1 MCYSVFFPCQSVFQ
15 PFARKFN
22 AQTAEKHIM
31 LFAAFVYITTL
42 TPHLNALAAVFIAA
56 FALPMLIMLTSRAVI
71 ATGSYEQD
79 DFR

>member
-1 MCYSVFFPCQSVFQ
+1 
-15 PFARKFN
+15 
-22 AQTAEKHIM
+22 M